1 MTEIIAIVTAGGS
14 SSRFGG
20 TNKLL
25 ASLKGKPVIQ
35 YSVDLFTEMGF
46 DVIIPAH
53 KSAIPDYENLFKN
66 YSNVK
71 ITEGGNTRQSS
82 VKKAL
87 DSISECSFVLIHDAA
102 RPLIKKEVVI
112 KCIDTAKMYG
122 GAIAAVKTVDTIKKV
137 SENNKIV
144 KSLNRENLINV
155 QTPQVFDFLKIKE
168 LHQKYS
174 EKTFTDDSL
183 LFETEGENVYFV
195 ESDYSNIK
203 ITTSVD
209 LKLAELLLEQ

>member
-1 MTEIIAIVTAGGS
+1 MTEIKAIVTAGGS

-25 ASLKGKPVIQ
+25 SLLRGKPVIQ

-46 DVIIPAH
+46 EVIIPAN
-53 KSAIPDYENLFKN
+53 KSAIPDYESLFKN

-71 ITEGGNTRQSS
+71 ITEGGSSRQNSI
-82 VKKAL
+82 KKAL
-87 DSISECSFVLIHDAA
+87 DTISECSLVIIHDAA
-102 RPLIKKEVVI
+102 RPLIKKEVI
-112 KCIDTAKMYG
+112 QNCIEAAKKYG
-122 GAIAAVKTVDTIKKV
+122 GAIAAVKTVDTIKEV
-137 SENNKIV
+137 SADKMII

-174 EKTFTDDSL
+174 DKTFTDDSL
-183 LFETEGENVYFV
+183 LFETERENVYFV

>member
-1 MTEIIAIVTAGGS
+1 MTEIKAIVTAGGS

-25 ASLKGKPVIQ
+25 CSLRGKPVIQ

-46 DVIIPAH
+46 EIIIPAH
-53 KSAIPDYENLFKN
+53 KSAIYDYEKLFEN

-71 ITEGGNTRQSS
+71 ITEGGNTRQNSI
-82 VKKAL
+82 KKAL
-87 DSISECSFVLIHDAA
+87 DIISGCSLVIIHDAA
-102 RPLIKKEVVI
+102 RPLIKKEVVL
-112 KCIDTAKMYG
+112 KCIDDAKKYG
-122 GAIAAVKTVDTIKKV
+122 AAIAAVKTVDTIKEV
-137 SENNKIV
+137 SENRKII

-155 QTPQVFDFLKIKE
+155 QTPQVFDFIKIKE

-174 EKTFTDDSL
+174 DKAFTDDSL
-183 LFETEGENVYFV
+183 LFETAGKNVYFT
-195 ESDYSNIK
+195 ESSYSNIK
-203 ITTSVD
+203 ITTNVD